1 METLLHEIET
11 SSDTESFLKQNG
23 KKFSQDCINAM
34 KLMYQGIK
42 LNGDT
47 CKHLY
52 GFHDRRLRNC
62 REGRPDIVKSEWKRD
77 ANGKRLYVEYWI
89 EIPRPITKTQLI
101 QKTSEAIEK
110 LRVVENNLITVFE
123 LPDDEPILKQGNL
136 FQ

>member
-77 ANGKRLYVEYWI
+77 ANGKRLYVEFWI
-89 EIPRPITKTQLI
+89 EISRPITKTQLT
-101 QKTSEAIEK
+101 QKTSEAMQNLKITEK
-110 LRVVENNLITVFE
+110 NLVTVFE
-123 LPDDEPILKQGNL
+123 LDENPPTFQQQSL
-136 FQ
+136 FP